1 MADDRSKKTILIIE
15 DEPLSMKLA
24 VDLLELN
31 GFKTLSCGDG
41 NSALG
46 ILKSTVPDL
55 ILLDINLP
63 GMSGLDVYKKIRE
76 NTALDGVKVIAIS
89 ASAMKE
95 DEEKIMSAGFD
106 VFVSKPLDIKSFL
119 AKVRSFIRK

>member
-1 MADDRSKKTILIIE
+1 MADDRGKKTILIIE

-24 VDLLELN
+24 VDLLKLN
-31 GFKTLSCGDG
+31 GFNTLSCGDG

-46 ILKSTVPDL
+46 ILKSTAPDL

-106 VFVSKPLDIKSFL
+106 AFVSKPLDIKNFL
-119 AKVRSFIRK
+119 AKVRELIKK